1 MIRNPADGTVTE
13 PPKPEPIKPPE
24 REITGLTDEGLRLE
38 ESRKW
43 LKQYGNNGERK

>member
-13 PPKPEPIKPPE
+13 HPKPEPIKAPE

-43 LKQYGNNGERK
+43 LREYRSNSQGD